1 MDIENKKLT
10 INDMLVKYFNDG
22 VTKALSEY
30 FDVKCCEKG
39 HDWLTPWEG
48 HQRKAFDLY
57 APKGYLYIIRWGYN
71 YDFIPTRKNGEKFI
85 YHRTEKAV
93 ALHISDSFYFHV
105 DYDPDKMSH
114 SETLA
119 IREKYCLSSYNFEY
133 MNITDAASAYEYVQE
148 ITRRNIPFMLEF
160 FDRIRT
166 IDDAVAEIDRQL
178 EYLAGG
184 PNGRLHYN
192 KAFLLA
198 YRQEMDKAINSLK
211 NLYENGIPECLMARL
226 EKTYEAGRLD
236 GS

>member
-1 MDIENKKLT
+1 MDIENKKLAT
-10 INDMLVKYFNDG
+10 NDVIVKYFNDG

-39 HDWLTPWEG
+39 HDWFTPWEG

-57 APKGYLYIIRWGYN
+57 ALKGYMYIIRWGYN

-93 ALHISDSFYFHV
+93 AVHIPDSFYLHV

-114 SETLA
+114 NETLA
-119 IREKYCLSSYNFEY
+119 IREKYCLSSYNLEY
-133 MNITDAASAYEYVQE
+133 MNLTDVASAYEYIQE

-166 IDDAVAEIDRQL
+166 IDDAVAEIDRRL
-178 EYLAGG
+178 EYSSDF
-184 PNGRLHYN
+184 PNVGLYYK
-192 KAFLLA
+192 KAFLHA
-198 YRQEMDKAINSLK
+198 YRQEMDKAVNSLEK
-211 NLYENGIPECLMARL
+211 LYENGISESIMARL
-226 EKTYEAGRLD
+226 EKAYEAGQ
-236 GS
+236 SE

>member
-1 MDIENKKLT
+1 MDIENKKLAT
-10 INDMLVKYFNDG
+10 NDVIVKYFNDG

-39 HDWLTPWEG
+39 HDWFTPWEG

-57 APKGYLYIIRWGYN
+57 ALKGYMYIIRWGYN

-93 ALHISDSFYFHV
+93 AVHIPDSFYLHV

-114 SETLA
+114 NETLA
-119 IREKYCLSSYNFEY
+119 IREKYCLSSYNLEY
-133 MNITDAASAYEYVQE
+133 MNLTDVACAYEYIQE

-166 IDDAVAEIDRQL
+166 IDDAVAEIDRRL
-178 EYLAGG
+178 EYSSDF
-184 PNGRLHYN
+184 PNVG
-192 KAFLLA
+192 
-198 YRQEMDKAINSLK
+198 
-211 NLYENGIPECLMARL
+211 LY
-226 EKTYEAGRLD
+226 
-236 GS
+236 